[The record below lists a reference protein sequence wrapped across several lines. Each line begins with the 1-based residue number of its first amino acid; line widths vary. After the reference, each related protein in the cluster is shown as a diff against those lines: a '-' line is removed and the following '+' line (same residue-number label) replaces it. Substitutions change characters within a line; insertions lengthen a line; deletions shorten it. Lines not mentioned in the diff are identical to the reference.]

1 MAVEVV
7 LGCVPCTPTLLD
19 IQGLGGVVGRHIS
32 GYSGSYKVLRDLAA
46 KRGKVIHQRVANPC
60 KEVNTQERRQV
71 EGRGSKSRF
80 RQNIFLISN

>member
-1 MAVEVV
+1 MS
-7 LGCVPCTPTLLD
+7 CSCTPTLLD

-46 KRGKVIHQRVANPC
+46 NRGKVIHQRVANPC

-80 RQNIFLISN
+80 RQNIFLKSN